1 MDETLFNYNIKLPF
15 DVVGTDLASG
25 QRGVEIFKKFKKN
38 KNKPTKLQEAKDFYG
53 ENLPSFLQSAK
64 AVVPEGKEKV
74 RMYGRE
80 VVVDK
85 DRPKGAKRIKAGL
98 EDFINLQNYYMGLG
112 PQTDLDKRG
121 GFATD
126 AGYDPTKGLDDVEYE
141 LSPLQELQL
150 QRDIESKI
158 SEPKTAL
165 ENTEEY
171 LNSLKKAQ
179 EELLPVQRRAA
190 RAGAIDQFANYA
202 LTEPIRQMF
211 LNRAANQ
218 AEQRYLNTRAIVE
231 GMPSN
236 VQKIMKS
243 KQEQQALASAAFATE
258 AQAIANQTD
267 AATRMGGLGMQRR
280 FG

>member
-53 ENLPSFLQSAK
+53 ENL
-64 AVVPEGKEKV
+64 
-74 RMYGRE
+74 
-80 VVVDK
+80 
-85 DRPKGAKRIKAGL
+85 
-98 EDFINLQNYYMGLG
+98 
-112 PQTDLDKRG
+112 
-121 GFATD
+121 
-126 AGYDPTKGLDDVEYE
+126 
-141 LSPLQELQL
+141 
-150 QRDIESKI
+150 RDIESKI

-165 ENTEEY
+165 EKTEEY

-211 LNRAANQ
+211 LNRAA
-218 AEQRYLNTRAIVE
+218 ELGDQRYLNTRAIVE